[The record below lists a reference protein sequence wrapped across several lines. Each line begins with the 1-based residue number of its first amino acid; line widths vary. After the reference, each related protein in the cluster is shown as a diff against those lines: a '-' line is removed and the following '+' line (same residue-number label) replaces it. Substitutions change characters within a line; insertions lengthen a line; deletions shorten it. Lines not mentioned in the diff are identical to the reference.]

1 MAIKFSIDPK
11 FGWSP
16 KHTWEKLP
24 YGTYPIW
31 MLGFISLAF
40 GLMFLG
46 KSLESIIEGFSD
58 EEVPKIAKCDNDE
71 NSYCY
76 FCRDAIGRWIQG
88 CGYEKYPTYYRAL
101 YAQQDKNRPLCKYN
115 GLFGGPDD
123 CILN

>member
-1 MAIKFSIDPK
+1 MWYYLPISFLVVFAFIYMFNTQNWFKIKSNQLYSGASAFCFTAFIMAIKFSIDPQ

-46 KSLESIIEGFSD
+46 KSLE
-58 EEVPKIAKCDNDE
+58 
-71 NSYCY
+71 
-76 FCRDAIGRWIQG
+76 
-88 CGYEKYPTYYRAL
+88 
-101 YAQQDKNRPLCKYN
+101 DKRN
-115 GLFGGPDD
+115 
-123 CILN
+123 